1 MEAKRILVRPFNS
14 LAFSSSSGAFYTDDT
29 SGNKKKDDRIPYGF
43 TKTVQ
48 WSIPEEFAPR
58 DDDPNCLPMAY
69 HSHNLPGLEINA
81 GLIGLI
87 IVCKPGNLT
96 QKHAH
101 AIYGPRSD
109 KMGLMAKIKN

>member
-1 MEAKRILVRPFNS
+1 MVNNCILASLMEAKRILVRPFNS

-43 TKTVQ
+43 TKTVE

-87 IVCKPGNLT
+87 IVCKPGNLHKNILM
-96 QKHAH
+96 QY
-101 AIYGPRSD
+101 IYFFRT
-109 KMGLMAKIKN
+109 